1 MDLLAAFLKHRRVST
16 DTRTVQPGD
25 LFFALK
31 GERFDGN
38 QYAAQALDAG
48 AAWAIVDDASIA
60 VDDRF
65 VMVDDVLTALQDLAR
80 AYRRQHSATFIGLTG
95 SNGKTTTKELMRD
108 VLASTYRT
116 QATRGNLNNHIGVPL
131 TLLEIAPDVEYA
143 IIEMGANHQ
152 REIAELATIAEPD
165 FGLITNIGEAHLE
178 GFGGIEGVRIGKGE
192 LFDFLAAHDR
202 PGFVN
207 VDLPPLSEMGQ
218 EKGMRT
224 IAYSLHAGNLNL
236 KVQSHPTQLKFTWQH
251 AGAGHEVLTQLT
263 GAYNRFNAA
272 AAISVGLHF
281 KVTPEAISQAL
292 RGYVPDNNRS
302 QIAQSQHN
310 TLILDAYNA
319 NPSSMVLA
327 LDNLAGLD
335 GEVFFIIGGMR
346 ELGKSADQAHQRICD
361 HAERLGLDG
370 WLVGTEFNAC
380 TTDYRTFEDASAVR
394 EALSISPIQ
403 GTTVLIKGSRG
414 IRLETVVDL
423 L

>member
-38 QYAAQALDAG
+38 QYASQALDAG
-48 AAWAIVDDASIA
+48 AAWAIVDDATVA

-65 VMVDDVLTALQDLAR
+65 VLVDDVLTALQDLAR

-108 VLASTYRT
+108 VLASTYHT

-131 TLLEIAPDVEYA
+131 TLLEIAPEVEYA

-152 REIAELATIAEPD
+152 REIAQLSAIAEPD
-165 FGLITNIGEAHLE
+165 CGLITNIGEAHLE
-178 GFGGIEGVRIGKGE
+178 GFGGMKGVRIGKGE

-207 VDLPPLSEMGQ
+207 VDLPPLADMAK

-236 KVQSHPTQLKFTWQH
+236 NVQSHPTQLKFTWH
-251 AGAGHEVLTQLT
+251 HDGTVHEVLTQLT

-272 AAISVGLHF
+272 AAIAVGLHF

-292 RGYVPDNNRS
+292 RDYVPDNNRS
-302 QIAQSQHN
+302 QLAKSDRN

-319 NPSSMVLA
+319 NPSSMTLA

-335 GEVFFIIGGMR
+335 GKVFFIIGGMR
-346 ELGKSADQAHQRICD
+346 ELGDTSNLAHQRICD
-361 HAERLGLDG
+361 HAKRLGLDG
-370 WLVGTEFNAC
+370 WLVGHEFEAAQTNYPKFA
-380 TTDYRTFEDASAVR
+380 DADAVR
-394 EALSISPIQ
+394 EALASSSIE
-403 GTTVLIKGSRG
+403 GHTVLIKGSRG